1 MMPGMGRLLDSLRRL
16 DRRLF
21 RRIAGWRRFTLRD
34 PKPHSR
40 IDALFIGLSD
50 AADVSRLWIAISLIL
65 TLVGGERGR
74 HAAVRGMASVGLTS
88 LVVNVVVKPVFRRRR
103 PSRDG
108 LPAVRVRARPP
119 RSTSFPSG
127 HAASAFAFATGTAIE
142 LGAGAAPIAT
152 LAAGVAYSRIYAGV
166 HYPSDVVAGAA
177 IGAGFAL
184 LLPRNDRVHLDL
196 APRAVV
202 LEDDVG
208 ERRTAEP

>member
-1 MMPGMGRLLDSLRRL
+1 MGKLVRFLRRV

-21 RRIAGWRRFTLRD
+21 RRIAGWRRFTSRQ

-40 IDALFIGLSD
+40 TDALFIGLSD

-74 HAAVRGMASVGLTS
+74 HAAVRGMVSVGLTS
-88 LVVNVVVKPVFRRRR
+88 LVVNAFVKPVFRRRR

-108 LPAVRVRARPP
+108 LPAMRVLARPP

-152 LAAGVAYSRIYAGV
+152 LAAGVAYSRVYAGV
-166 HYPSDVVAGAA
+166 HYPSDVLAGAA
-177 IGAGFAL
+177 IGAGLAL
-184 LLPRNDRVHLDL
+184 LVPREHGVHLDL
-196 APRAVV
+196 GPGAVV
-202 LEDDVG
+202 LEDDVS
-208 ERRTAEP
+208 ERRTAEE